1 MTAASQ
7 FLRRH
12 LLNLVS
18 GFRNAHD
25 PSMTPVLA
33 ILTSEQEFDLAWG
46 EVLVSV
52 PGFEERLDITTA
64 NFLSR
69 YGSQLRLLSRY
80 QDAVAHHTQA
90 LTIYRDIGNQLGEAI
105 ALNNLGDCDRVL
117 GRYQDAVAHHT
128 QALTIYRDIGN
139 QLGEAIA
146 LNNLGDCDRVL
157 GRYQDAVAHHTQALT
172 IYRHIGNQHG
182 EARALNNLGDC
193 DQRRG
198 DTTAA
203 LSKWRQAE
211 AIYVAIGMAQQAFQ
225 LRTKILANTASD

>member
-128 QALTIYRDIGN
+128 QALTIYR
-139 QLGEAIA
+139 
-146 LNNLGDCDRVL
+146 
-157 GRYQDAVAHHTQALT
+157 
-172 IYRHIGNQHG
+172 HIGNQHG

>member
-90 LTIYRDIGNQLGEAI
+90 LTIYRDIGNQHGEAN
-105 ALNNLGDCDRVL
+105 ALDNLGICDRM
-117 GRYQDAVAHHT
+117 
-128 QALTIYRDIGN
+128 
-139 QLGEAIA
+139 
-146 LNNLGDCDRVL
+146 L